1 MTVGGRGPMRFYFAR
16 AGVLLVAALLGAS
29 VAWAGEDRPE
39 TSPGVTPAPNDPA
52 VFRPDPTYT
61 LKPYDPAQQIEIY
74 GGKRDI
80 AEPRPIIEL
89 GQPLYQEGP
98 LAGGYNVVGRKNL
111 VAPAFSVYGDWR
123 NAVAYNDNGKGKEV
137 GLMATRLNL
146 ETDLALT
153 STERVHALFRPLD
166 QNPQFT
172 RDEFF
177 GPNRNGGR
185 AVLNGNVR
193 TLFFEGDAGNILA
206 GATDSYQSFD
216 LPISFGLMPLIFQN
230 GVWVNDA
237 ITGAAVSLPARNSAA
252 LGISNMD
259 LTFFTGVDKVT
270 NPAIT
275 NAQGGFI
282 EHGIRVFGAAAFVE
296 ANGGY
301 WESGIGRID
310 DREGDRSFN
319 SATLAFTRRYG
330 GWLSNSVRG
339 VWSFGQDRN
348 QNLPKTA
355 DGVIL
360 LVENSLVTKRE
371 LTLVPYANGFAG
383 FHRPQS
389 LLRNTDAGG
398 ILFNTGILFETD
410 GLTGFPKLD
419 DTGADTYGGA
429 IGVEY
434 LFDLHQQ
441 VALEVASVQ
450 TRGGDLEPGRP
461 AKAAQYGIGAR
472 YQVPLSL
479 DVIYRSDVIFARRE
493 KDSNIAG
500 VRSEIRVKF

>member
-1 MTVGGRGPMRFYFAR
+1 MRGFGLAR
-16 AGVLLVAALLGAS
+16 AGIRALPKVLIAAALLGAAT
-29 VAWAGEDRPE
+29 AWAADGAPE
-39 TSPGVTPAPNDPA
+39 MSPDVKPVPNDPDA
-52 VFRPDPTYT
+52 FKPDPTYT
-61 LKPYDPAQQIEIY
+61 VNPYEPDRQIEIY
-74 GGKRDI
+74 GGKHNID
-80 AEPRPIIEL
+80 EPRPIIEL
-89 GQPLYQEGP
+89 GQPLYREGP
-98 LAGGYNVVGRKNL
+98 LAGGYNVVGRKNI
-111 VAPAFSVYGDWR
+111 VTPAFTIFGDWR
-123 NAVAYNDNGKGKEV
+123 NALAYNDNGKGKEV

-153 STERVHALFRPLD
+153 ATERVHALFRPFD

-177 GPNRNGGR
+177 GPNRKGGK

-193 TLFFEGDAGNILA
+193 TLFFEGDAGNMLA
-206 GATDSYQSFD
+206 GVTDEYQSFD
-216 LPISFGLMPLIFQN
+216 LPVAFGLMPLIFQN

-237 ITGAAVSLPARNSAA
+237 ITGAAVSLPARNSPK

-259 LTFFTGVDKVT
+259 LTFFAGFDKVT

-275 NAQGGFI
+275 NAEGGLI

-301 WESGIGRID
+301 WEGGLGRID

-319 SATLAFTRRYG
+319 SATVAFTRRYG
-330 GWLSNSVRG
+330 DWLSNSVRG

-348 QNLPKTA
+348 ANLPKTA
-355 DGVIL
+355 DGFIL
-360 LVENSLVTKRE
+360 LVENSLVTRRE

-383 FHRPQS
+383 FRRPQS
-389 LLRNTDAGG
+389 LLRNVDAGG

-429 IGVEY
+429 VGVEY
-434 LFDLHQQ
+434 LFNLDQQ
-441 VALEVASVQ
+441 IAFELATVQ
-450 TRGGDLEPGRP
+450 TRGGDFEPGRP

-479 DVIYRSDVIFARRE
+479 SVIYRSDVIFARRE
-493 KDSNIAG
+493 KDSDLAG